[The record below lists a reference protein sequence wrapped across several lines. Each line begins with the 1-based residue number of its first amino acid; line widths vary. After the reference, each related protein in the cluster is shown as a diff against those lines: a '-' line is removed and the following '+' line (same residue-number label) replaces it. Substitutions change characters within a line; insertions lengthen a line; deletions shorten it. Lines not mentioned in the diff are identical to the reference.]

1 MKIVY
6 CINSISLLGG
16 VEKVTLVKA
25 NALSKIPGNEVWI
38 VVTDGQGDPLIPLE
52 GVHVVNL
59 DVRYY
64 DKNVGFLEFFR
75 KKSQHKKRLKECLN
89 SIMPDVVI
97 STGRDEKSFLP
108 SLQLNSKPV
117 VVRELHLPKHFRL
130 IMAENW
136 KKKMLARGREIYDYH
151 WKIKGYDCIVLLTEE
166 DRQKNW
172 RGWDK
177 VSVIPNPI
185 TSTCEKKSN
194 RTAHTAI
201 SVGRLSEQKDFPALI
216 RMWKKVVEQYPDWQ
230 LEIWGKGEM
239 ENALQQQIEELKM
252 EDKVL
257 LKGFTPE
264 PIQKMS
270 QASMYLLSSKY
281 EGLPLV
287 IVEAMSVG
295 LPVVSYMC
303 PTGPKDI
310 IDDGHTGFLIPN
322 GDEDAFVEK
331 VCKLIADEELR
342 QKMGQE
348 ALKASENYRIERIA
362 QRWMELFQQLL
373 DRKRKTN

>member
-1 MKIVY
+1 
-6 CINSISLLGG
+6 
-16 VEKVTLVKA
+16 
-25 NALSKIPGNEVWI
+25 
-38 VVTDGQGDPLIPLE
+38 
-52 GVHVVNL
+52 
-59 DVRYY
+59 
-64 DKNVGFLEFFR
+64 
-75 KKSQHKKRLKECLN
+75 
-89 SIMPDVVI
+89 
-97 STGRDEKSFLP
+97 
-108 SLQLNSKPV
+108 
-117 VVRELHLPKHFRL
+117 
-130 IMAENW
+130 
-136 KKKMLARGREIYDYH
+136 
-151 WKIKGYDCIVLLTEE
+151 
-166 DRQKNW
+166 
-172 RGWDK
+172 
-177 VSVIPNPI
+177 
-185 TSTCEKKSN
+185 
-194 RTAHTAI
+194 
-201 SVGRLSEQKDFPALI
+201 
-216 RMWKKVVEQYPDWQ
+216 MWKKVVEQYPDWQ

-348 ALKASENYRIERIA
+348 ALKASENYRVERIA

-373 DRKRKTN
+373 DRKRKTC